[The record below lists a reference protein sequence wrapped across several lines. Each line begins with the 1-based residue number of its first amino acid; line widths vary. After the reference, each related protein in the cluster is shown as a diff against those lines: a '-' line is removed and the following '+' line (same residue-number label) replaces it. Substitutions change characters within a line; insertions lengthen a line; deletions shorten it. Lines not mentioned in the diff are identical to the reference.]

1 MEESNIHESLVI
13 PVDYE
18 KQAYLDNKQVNP
30 YVLAVATARYAR
42 DLNDRVRK
50 FFGPETNVQPRNI
63 TMKKLEEGKTTIAF
77 EEDQEEPESE
87 PTPRKK

>member
-1 MEESNIHESLVI
+1 MEESNIHESLIV

-18 KQAYLDNKQVNP
+18 KQSYLDNKQANP

-63 TMKKLEEGKTTIAF
+63 AMKKLEEGKTTIDF
-77 EEDQEEPESE
+77 EEDQEETEQESTPEE
-87 PTPRKK
+87 K